1 MTGEE
6 AKTALLKG
14 GPVMYK
20 DMIFKRIH
28 AIRYTKQ
35 NGKIA
40 VSLELLDRNDNSIC
54 VVPIKEANLYQK

>member
-14 GPVMYK
+14 GPVIHK
-20 DMIFKRIH
+20 DIIYKRIH
-28 AIRYTKQ
+28 AIRYTQQ

-40 VSLELLDRNDNSIC
+40 VSLELLDRNNNSIS
-54 VVPIKEANLYQK
+54 VVPLKEANLYQK